1 MDEGDLLERLRARD
15 ESAFAELVRA
25 WSPAMLRLARMYV
38 KDQAAAEEV
47 VQEAWLGVLQGI
59 DRFEGRSSLK
69 TWVYRIL
76 VNRAITKGTREARS
90 VPFAALAAGEAEADE
105 PAVDPDRFTREGGW
119 ASPPRRW
126 QDQPEL
132 ALRSSETLDVARAA
146 IARLPEMQ
154 KAVITMRDLEGFDAE
169 DTRNALEISESNQR
183 VLLHRARAKVRAALE
198 EHFGEADEAVHA

>member
-1 MDEGDLLERLRARD
+1 VDEAVLLERLRARD
-15 ESAFAELVRA
+15 ESAFAELVRG
-25 WSPAMLRLARMYV
+25 WSPSMLRLARMYV
-38 KDQAAAEEV
+38 ATQAAAEEV

-59 DRFEGRSSLK
+59 DRFEGRSTLK

-76 VNRAITKGTREARS
+76 VNRAMTKGAREARS
-90 VPFAALAAGEAEADE
+90 VPFATLATNEASADE

-132 ALRSSETLDVARAA
+132 ALRSTETLEVARAA
-146 IARLPEMQ
+146 IAQLPEMQ
-154 KAVITMRDLEGFDAE
+154 RAVITMRDLEGFDSE

-183 VLLHRARAKVRAALE
+183 VLLHRARAKVRSALE